1 MPHNNSYYEFG
12 PFQLNIRQRVL
23 VRAGEVIS
31 LSPKTM
37 DLLFVLVRRAGE
49 LVKKDELMAELWP
62 DSFVEEG
69 NLSQNVFTIRK
80 ALGDQRSDAQ
90 FVETVAR
97 HGYRF
102 IAPVKLKDDIND
114 NPEGQGQSVTLAV
127 LPFVN
132 DTADDQLEYLADG
145 IGENIIKSLSQLST
159 LRVMSRIST
168 GRFKGKQIDL
178 KDLAAEL
185 RVNSL
190 LFGRLTARNSQLAVA
205 VELVDTV
212 NGWLLWSDNFDF
224 SVKDILT
231 IQDEIVKQIMVTLG
245 LQLSRDEEKTVT
257 TRYTESSLA
266 YEAYLEG
273 RFFWSRFTLPDIEKA
288 ISHFR
293 RSIDLDPNYAL
304 AYSAC
309 IDCYLRVVT
318 NYVPPEAGAQSA
330 PQKSLQPDSTTAFSN
345 SEHKLRLRHEWD
357 WKGAERELRRAQ
369 ALKSD
374 YPDAHQWHAAYMF
387 VQKLYEEHR
396 GESWTTNDANEN
408 LAIQFR
414 FASLTAS
421 EEVGVFCAIGRE
433 QIVVGNYAAARLVL
447 DRWLPKTGWPQLDH
461 LDPHSAADLLFTLGN
476 LSGVLSFSD
485 GGKRGFKRAESYL
498 SGAIALAEQLG
509 AEVLAAEAR
518 IELARCYYR
527 KGLYEESRELLDHVL
542 GDLPANKNELRS
554 LCLAVYGC
562 VERDSGK
569 LSDSLARLQEANTCE
584 TGQLVTGFR
593 ELQLATTL
601 KELAILGPGDELFV
615 EAGHHFRKALYEFE
629 AIGNHTQTAATENN
643 FGYLLL
649 SMSMFAQ
656 AEEHLLH
663 ALTLFTKF
671 ANDLCTAQVNETLAQ
686 LYLATSEL
694 TRALAHANQAVAILE
709 ITNGDAVLAEA
720 LHTKGLIGSRLK
732 RFSEARSCFEG
743 SYRVAERCG
752 DSNGA
757 GRALLSLDRE
767 LSEQLAVQERSEI
780 RLRLSALK
788 LRIPPGALLNRI
800 EQTLAKI

>member
-12 PFQLNIRQRVL
+12 PFQLNIRKRAL
-23 VRAGEVIS
+23 VRAGEVVP

-69 NLSQNVFTIRK
+69 NLSQNIFTIRR
-80 ALGDQRSDAQ
+80 ALGDQRADAQ
-90 FVETVAR
+90 YVETVAR

-102 IAPVKLKDDIND
+102 IAPVKLIDVDSNSK
-114 NPEGQGQSVTLAV
+114 NPAQSVTLAV

-132 DTADDQLEYLADG
+132 DTTDDQLEYLADG

-168 GRFKGKQIDL
+168 GRFKGQQVDL
-178 KDLAAEL
+178 KNLAAEL
-185 RVNSL
+185 KVNSL
-190 LFGRLTARNSQLAVA
+190 LFGHITARNSRLAVA
-205 VELVDTV
+205 VELVDAV
-212 NGWLLWSDNFDF
+212 NGWLLWSESFDC
-224 SVKDILT
+224 SGKDILR
-231 IQDEIVKQIMVTLG
+231 IQDEIVKRIMVTLG
-245 LQLSRDEEKTVT
+245 LQLTRDEEKQVT

-273 RFFWSRFTLPDIEKA
+273 RFFWSRFTLTDIEKA

-293 RSIDLDPNYAL
+293 RAIDLDSNYAL
-304 AYSAC
+304 AYSAS
-309 IDCYLRVVT
+309 IDCYLRLAT
-318 NYVPPEAGAQSA
+318 NYVPPPASVRIAKQET
-330 PQKSLQPDSTTAFSN
+330 LDLDYSTNGISS
-345 SEHKLRLRHEWD
+345 SEHKLQLRYEWD
-357 WKGAERELRRAQ
+357 WKGAERELRRAK

-374 YPDAHQWHAAYMF
+374 YPGAHQWHAAYVF
-387 VQKLYEEHR
+387 VRKLYEEHR
-396 GESWTTNDANEN
+396 GETWTTSEANEN
-408 LAIQFR
+408 YQFR

-421 EEVGVFCAIGRE
+421 EEVAVFCAIGRE

-461 LDPHSAADLLFTLGN
+461 LEPHSAADLLFTLGN
-476 LSGVLSFSD
+476 LLGVLAFSD
-485 GGKRGFKRAESYL
+485 GGNRGFKRAESYL
-498 SGAIALAEQLG
+498 SGALALAEQLG

-527 KGLYEESRELLDHVL
+527 EGLYDEARELLDHVL
-542 GDLPANKNELRS
+542 AGLPANKNELRS
-554 LCLAVYGC
+554 LALAVCGC

-569 LSDSLARLQEANTCE
+569 LNDSLKHLQEANACE

-593 ELQLATTL
+593 ELQLATSL
-601 KELAILGPGDELFV
+601 KELANLGPGDELFV

-629 AIGNHTQTAATENN
+629 AIGNHTQTAAAENN

-649 SMSMFAQ
+649 SMGMFAQ
-656 AEEHLLH
+656 AKEHLLH
-663 ALTLFTKF
+663 ALMLFTNF

-686 LYLATSEL
+686 LYLATGEL
-694 TRALAHANQAVAILE
+694 TRALDHADQAVAILE
-709 ITNGDAVLAEA
+709 VANGDAVLAEA
-720 LHTKGLIGSRLK
+720 LHTKGLIVARLK

-752 DSNGA
+752 NSNGA
-757 GRALLSLDRE
+757 CRALLSLDEE
-767 LSEQLAVQERSEI
+767 LSELPERAEI
-780 RLRLSALK
+780 RSRLSSLK
-788 LRIPPGALLNRI
+788 QRIPPGVLSNRI
-800 EQTLAKI
+800 EQALNKN